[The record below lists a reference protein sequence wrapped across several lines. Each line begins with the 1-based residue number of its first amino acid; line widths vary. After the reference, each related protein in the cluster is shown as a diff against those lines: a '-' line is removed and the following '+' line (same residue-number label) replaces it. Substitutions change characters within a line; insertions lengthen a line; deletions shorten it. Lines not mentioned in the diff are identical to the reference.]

1 MATPQTLPRPQRA
14 APAELDTAPATR
26 ERPRFPGWRW
36 MAVWLAFPVAGYIG
50 WKIGGR
56 VDAVDA
62 ALVGGALTGAGL
74 GAVQWWAAKGAL
86 GRAAA
91 WIGASAVG
99 YAVGLAAGAAL
110 VGYDTDLGSLAVMG
124 LVSGAALG
132 AAQGLVLARQGRR
145 ALALPWALAMPV
157 LFALGWSV
165 ASVTGIG
172 VDDQFTVFGAG
183 GALVFTLLSGL
194 LLARFTPARAQGGVM
209 DAVDH
214 VVLGAG
220 AVGMAIAEAL
230 ARRGESVRVVNRS
243 GLREPVAGVQSVAGA
258 HGAPGVPGD
267 AQNHEPDRDADHWV
281 GDSQAERDQ
290 GGAGDHGQAHVGVRA
305 VGDQRRTV

>member
-1 MATPQTLPRPQRA
+1 MSVSTPQRPSLPRTERTDRTSHD
-14 APAELDTAPATR
+14 PAHDPP
-26 ERPRFPGWRW
+26 ERRTFPGWRW
-36 MAVWLAFPVAGYIG
+36 VAVWLAFPVAGYIG
-50 WKIGGR
+50 WFVGGR

-62 ALVGGALTGAGL
+62 ALVGGALTGTGL

-86 GRAAA
+86 GRSAA

-110 VGYDTDLGSLAVMG
+110 VGYDTDLGALAVMG

-132 AAQGLVLARQGRR
+132 GAQGLVLARHGRR

-183 GALVFTLLSGL
+183 GALVFMLLSGL
-194 LLARFTPARAQGGVM
+194 LLARFTPAGAQ
-209 DAVDH
+209 A
-214 VVLGAG
+214 A
-220 AVGMAIAEAL
+220 
-230 ARRGESVRVVNRS
+230 
-243 GLREPVAGVQSVAGA
+243 
-258 HGAPGVPGD
+258 
-267 AQNHEPDRDADHWV
+267 
-281 GDSQAERDQ
+281 
-290 GGAGDHGQAHVGVRA
+290 
-305 VGDQRRTV
+305 